1 SATRTISGTSM
12 ASPHVAGAAALVLGE
27 NPSASPTQVGS
38 ALDSAAVT
46 GKISNPTGAP
56 NKLLQVGEGDPGN
69 PPDPEPGEGYFEN
82 TNDVTIYDNRTV
94 ESPIAVSGMSGN
106 GPSDL
111 KVAVDIKHT
120 YIGDLKVEIV
130 APNGASAVLK
140 DFGAGGSADN
150 INQTY
155 TVNASGVAANG
166 TWKLRVTDNY
176 WYDSGKIDA
185 WSLQF

>member
-46 GKISNPTGAP
+46 GKISNPGPGSP

-69 PPDPEPGEGYFEN
+69 PPDPGEGYFEN

-94 ESPIAVSGMSGN
+94 ESPIAVTGMSGN
-106 GPSDL
+106 APSDL
-111 KVAVDIKHT
+111 KVGVDIKHT
-120 YIGDLKVEIV
+120 YIGDLKVELV
-130 APNGASAVLK
+130 APNGSAAVLK
-140 DFGAGGSADN
+140 DFGTGGSSDN
-150 INQTY
+150 IDQTY
-155 TVNASGVAANG
+155 TVDASSSAANG

-176 WYDSGKIDA
+176 WYDTGKIDA